1 MSSWDTS
8 GGKSESKFFK
18 SSDDLFIMKKFLS
31 GREFGMFKQFA
42 MEYFKHMWRLTYE
55 SKPSLLVKILGMF
68 EIREKNS
75 IGYYLVM
82 ENLFMGMSPTVEL
95 KVYDLKG
102 SETNRWETKKKKVL
116 LDTNFKVDRNGEPLS
131 IARENFWFINRAF
144 QVGFI

>member
-8 GGKSESKFFK
+8 GGKSESKFYK
-18 SSDDLFIMKKFLS
+18 SSDNLFVMKKFSS
-31 GREFGMFKQFA
+31 GKEFLMFKQFA

-55 SKPSLLVKILGMF
+55 SKPSLLGKILGMF
-68 EIREKNS
+68 EIREKNTS
-75 IGYYLVM
+75 GFYLVM
-82 ENLFMGMSPTVEL
+82 ENLYMGMGNINDL

-116 LDTNFKVDRNGEPLS
+116 LDTNFKVDRNSEPLP

-144 QVGFI
+144 